1 MKPIDKLLAFI
12 RSDEAPKGYGQ
23 IYGGAKGVSL
33 STDVSKMTLNQ
44 VIALQDQML
53 RNKSASTAVGGYQ
66 FIQRTLIGTM
76 SGMKLTGKEVWTP
89 ELQDKMAIHLMK
101 GRGLDSY
108 LAGTMSA
115 ENFANN
121 LAKEW
126 ASLPVVTSILGFK
139 KFVLKPGQ
147 SYYAGDGLNKS
158 RHDPKQF
165 LALVKILQEPFV
177 ADDDFDKPVVVVPEP
192 IKPKGF
198 WAWFKSLFS

>member
-23 IYGGAKGVSL
+23 IFGGARGVSL
-33 STDVSKMTLNQ
+33 ATDVSKMTLNN
-44 VIALQDQML
+44 IIKFQDQML
-53 RNKSASTAVGGYQ
+53 AAKSASTAVGGYQ
-66 FIQRTLIGTM
+66 FLQRTLIGTM
-76 SGMKLTGKEVWTP
+76 SAMKLTGKEIWTP

-101 GRGLDSY
+101 GRGLESF

-158 RHDPKQF
+158 KHDPKEF
-165 LALVKILQEPFV
+165 LALVKALQEPLV
-177 ADDDFDKPVVVVPEP
+177 EDDDFDKPVVIVPEP
-192 IKPKGF
+192 EKPKGF
-198 WAWFKSLFS
+198 WAWLKSLFS